1 MASNPRPD
9 PRPDEELVDLV
20 DADDR
25 VVETV
30 TRRRMRAE
38 RLRHRAVFIAVR
50 SSAGL
55 LLVHRRSAAK
65 DLWPSRWDVG
75 VGGVVAAGEDYDGA
89 ARRELFEEVG
99 VDAVPVPLGGG
110 RYDDDEVELLARC
123 YVVVHD
129 GPITFV
135 DGEVAEARW
144 VDRDGL
150 AALLA
155 TVPFVPDSLAL
166 LPMEELFPSGLL

>member
-1 MASNPRPD
+1 MAPD
-9 PRPDEELVDLV
+9 PRPDEELVDVV

-25 VVETV
+25 VIETV
-30 TRRRMRAE
+30 PRRQMRAD

-65 DLWPSRWDVG
+65 DLWPSRWDVA
-75 VGGVVAAGEDYDGA
+75 VGGVVAAGEDYDLA

-99 VDAVPVPLGGG
+99 VDAVPNPIGAG
-110 RYDDDEVELLARC
+110 RYADDEVDLLARC

-129 GPITFV
+129 GPVTFV

-150 AALLA
+150 GALLA
-155 TVPFVPDSLAL
+155 TEAFVPDSLTL
-166 LPMEELFPSGLL
+166 LPMEDLF

>member
-1 MASNPRPD
+1 MTRSSLHG
-9 PRPDEELVDLV
+9 DEPVDIV
-20 DADDR
+20 DAEDR
-25 VVETV
+25 VIATV
-30 TRRRMRAE
+30 PRARMRAE

-65 DLWPSRWDVG
+65 DLWPSRWDVA
-75 VGGVVAAGEDYDGA
+75 VGGVVVAGEDYDDA
-89 ARRELFEEVG
+89 ARRELHEEVG
-99 VDAVPVPLGGG
+99 VDAVPTPLRSG
-110 RYDDDEVELLARC
+110 RYADDEVDLIARC

-129 GPITFV
+129 GPIEFV

-144 VDRDGL
+144 LHLDGL

-155 TVPFVPDSLAL
+155 TAPFVPDSLAL
-166 LPMEELFPSGLL
+166 LPIEELFPSGLL

>member
-1 MASNPRPD
+1 MD
-9 PRPDEELVDLV
+9 IV
-20 DADDR
+20 DAEDR
-25 VVETV
+25 VIATV
-30 TRRRMRAE
+30 PRRRMRAE

-50 SSAGL
+50 SSAGR

-65 DLWPSRWDVG
+65 DLWPSRWDIG
-75 VGGVVAAGEDYDGA
+75 VGGVVAAGEGYDDA

-99 VDAVPVPLGGG
+99 VDATPVPLGGG
-110 RYDDDEVELLARC
+110 RHAGRYADDDVDLVARC

-129 GPITFV
+129 GPIAFV

-144 VDRDGL
+144 VDREGL

-155 TVPFVPDSLAL
+155 AEPFVPDSLVL
-166 LPMEELFPSGLL
+166 LPMEELFPSGLP

>member
-1 MASNPRPD
+1 MPRSSVPD
-9 PRPDEELVDLV
+9 DELVDIV
-20 DADDR
+20 DAEDR
-25 VVETV
+25 VIATV
-30 TRRRMRAE
+30 PRARMRAE

-65 DLWPSRWDVG
+65 DLWPSRWDVA
-75 VGGVVAAGEDYDGA
+75 VGGVVAAGEDYDA
-89 ARRELFEEVG
+89 AAQRELHEEIG
-99 VDAVPVPLGGG
+99 VDGVPTPLRSG
-110 RYDDDEVELLARC
+110 RYADDAVDLVATC
-123 YVVVHD
+123 YVLVHD
-129 GPITFV
+129 GPIEFV

-144 VDRDGL
+144 LDRDGL

-155 TVPFVPDSLAL
+155 TAPFVPDSLAL